1 MPSNVKEGWGNK
13 STTDAEVTGDVNA
26 TIEGVALIS
35 FAVKGTATSVPAATK
50 TTILSATY
58 SASFNNIALISCSGQ
73 DYAKFYLT
81 LNTADIDIRRSGP
94 QRNLQFDFK
103 SNPVGLS
110 TGDVIDVKVEH
121 FFFLFDDASF
131 SIIAQ
136 RGV

>member
-35 FAVKGTATSVPAATK
+35 FSLNGTATSVPATTK

-81 LNTADIDIRRSGP
+81 LNTVDIDIRRSGP
-94 QRNLQFDFK
+94 SSNVEYDFK
-103 SNPVGLS
+103 SNPLGLT
-110 TGDVIDVKVEH
+110 TGDTIDVKVEH
-121 FFFLFDDASF
+121 FNTGNLLDFEAT
-131 SIIAQ
+131 IYGYA
-136 RGV
+136 